1 MNLTALLASIQAK
14 GYPSDAASVAWQ
26 TIALNSVYRTICGS
40 DRWPFMEKQD
50 ASLSTTINVPGYDI
64 SSIASWLFLDAVRI
78 EDDVALQYYNID
90 YCEPQEF
97 RDLEN
102 VDRDYATPEYW
113 TFINQQ
119 LRFYPVPDQTY
130 TIRIDYIAQPAD
142 LAAGSDVPVI
152 PVIYH
157 DLLVWGAIA
166 EIAYRERDW
175 LGRQFA
181 QQEQQLRYKQMQE
194 EYLLRQ
200 RQTSS
205 HVKKSGWWG
214 SQNAYP
220 YAKMGW

>member
-14 GYPSDAASVAWQ
+14 GYPTDSQSEAWQ
-26 TIALNSVYRTICGS
+26 TIALNSVYRTVCGS
-40 DRWPFMEKQD
+40 DRWPFMEVQD
-50 ASLSTTINVPGYDI
+50 ASLTTTVNIPGYDI
-64 SSIASWLFLDAVRI
+64 NSIAWLFLDAVRI
-78 EDDVALQYYNID
+78 EDDSTQQYYDLD

-97 RDLEN
+97 RDMEH
-102 VDRDYATPEYW
+102 VDRDYATPAYW
-113 TFINQQ
+113 TFINQE

-130 TIRIDYIAQPAD
+130 TIRIDYIAQPLD
-142 LAAGSDVPVI
+142 LAAGSDVPKI
-152 PVIYH
+152 PIIYH

-181 QQEQQLRYKQMQE
+181 QQEYQLRYKQMQE

-205 HVKKSGWWG
+205 HVKESGCFG
-214 SQNAYP
+214 SRNAYP
-220 YAKMGW
+220 FAKNAW